1 MKNNRVGDYYTP
13 TITVSKSDN
22 TYMSFKPIKLDS
34 IKIGKSYDKHNNYLE
49 TINKRKQINSNTVK
63 VSRGINSNSKAV
75 QFPLDEKLANGKHRF
90 FYKHGMLV
98 DRLTN

>member
-34 IKIGKSYDKHNNYLE
+34 IKIDKSY
-49 TINKRKQINSNTVK
+49 VK

-75 QFPLDEKLANGKHRF
+75 QFPLYEKLANGKHRF

-98 DRLTN
+98 DRLTNYATYDLLRSSSRAIYKYC

>member
-22 TYMSFKPIKLDS
+22 TYMSFKPIKLNT
-34 IKIGKSYDKHNNYLE
+34 IKIDKSY
-49 TINKRKQINSNTVK
+49 VK

-98 DRLTN
+98 DRLYD